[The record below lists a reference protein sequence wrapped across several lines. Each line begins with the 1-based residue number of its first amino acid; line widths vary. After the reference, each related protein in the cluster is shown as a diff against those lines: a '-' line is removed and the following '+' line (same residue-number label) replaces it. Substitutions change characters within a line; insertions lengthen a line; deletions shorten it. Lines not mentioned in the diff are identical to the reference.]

1 MYYIGF
7 DFGSSSVKA
16 TLIEASTGKSIRVT
30 QYPETEMAIVSEQ
43 TGWAEQDPK
52 FMVEKYL

>member
-43 TGWAEQDPK
+43 TG
-52 FMVEKYL
+52 